1 MRGLLIS
8 LLSSIAA
15 IGAIAPVAA
24 AQEAPP
30 AAFSAVPISQAQI
43 DAAIGQL
50 DGLTEGL
57 MQQTG
62 VPGVAIAVVHRDRVV
77 YAKGF
82 GVRKLGDPTPV
93 DPDTVFQLASVSKAV
108 GASVVAGAVGRRVVG
123 WDDPVTKFLPWFKL
137 KRPDTTRAV
146 TIADLYSHRSG
157 LPDHAGDDLEP
168 LGYSQHQILRRLRYE
183 PLTPIRTQYAYTN
196 YGLTAAALAVAKA
209 AGTPWADLS
218 EQTLYR
224 PLGMRSTSSRFADYE
239 KARDQ
244 AWPHVLRDGKWVAV
258 KEPFDPD
265 RESPAGGVTSSV
277 NDLAQWMRM
286 MLADGMYEGRR
297 VVGAEA
303 LAAMRTPHIV
313 SSPAATPDSRPGFYG
328 LGIFTGTDATGRVF
342 FSHTGAFEDGAAT
355 QVSLLPSEDLGI
367 VVLTNGEPMGLPESL
382 VATFLDLVELGHPS
396 RDWYALYGPAFAA
409 AKQSPSPLA
418 GKPRPANPRPAR
430 ADRAYLGRWT
440 SPYLGRAQIVR
451 RDGHLVLVA
460 GPARKEYV
468 LTHWSGDIFTTGTG
482 RLFGAVTFAGRDA
495 QGRATRV
502 TVESLDGEGTG
513 LGTYRRAGG

>member
-1 MRGLLIS
+1 VRRLLIL

-15 IGAIAPVAA
+15 VGAIAPF
-24 AQEAPP
+24 AQAQDEPP
-30 AAFSAVPISQAQI
+30 PGAFSAVPIPPAQI
-43 DAAIGQL
+43 DAAVGQL
-50 DGLTEGL
+50 DGLAAQL

-62 VPGVAIAVVHRDRVV
+62 VPGMAIAVVHGDRVV

-82 GVRKLGDPTPV
+82 GVRRLGDPTPV

-108 GASVVAGAVGRRVVG
+108 GATVVAGAVGRRVVG
-123 WDDPVTKFLPWFKL
+123 WDDPVTMFLPWFKL

-146 TIADLYSHRSG
+146 SIADLYAHRSG

-168 LGYSQHQILRRLRYE
+168 LGYSQAQILRRLRYE
-183 PLTPIRTQYAYTN
+183 PLTPIRTEYAYTN

-218 EQTLYR
+218 QRTLYR

-239 KARDQ
+239 RARDR
-244 AWPHVLRDGKWVAV
+244 AWPHVRRNGTWVAV
-258 KEPFDPD
+258 KQPFDPD

-297 VVGAEA
+297 VVAAKA
-303 LAAMRTPHIV
+303 LATMRTPHIV
-313 SSPAATPDSRPGFYG
+313 SSPAVTPDSRPGFYG
-328 LGIFTGTDATGRVF
+328 LGIFTGADATGRVF

-355 QVSLLPSEDLGI
+355 QVSLLPSEGLGI

-396 RDWYALYGPAFAA
+396 RDWYALYGPAFEA

-418 GKPRPANPRPAR
+418 GQPRPASPRAAR
-430 ADRAYLGRWT
+430 PDRAYLGRWS

-451 RDGHLVLVA
+451 RGGRLVLLA
-460 GPARKEYV
+460 GPARKAYV
-468 LTHWSGDIFTTGTG
+468 LEHWSGDTFTTGSG

-495 QGRATRV
+495 RGRATRV
-502 TVESLDGEGTG
+502 TVESLDSSG
-513 LGTYRRAGG
+513 LGTYRR